1 MPSSSLSSRMSAAS
15 GVSPSWT
22 LPPGNSHSPAIDLP
36 SGRSASRTRPSTSIS
51 ATATTRTTGLS
62 APIAAIDVDIAVGQI
77 AGPHG
82 RPPPPDAEID
92 LDVEIAPGHVA
103 GDRRLVIA
111 GHRPALLADPRAA
124 DRDHQAVA
132 IGFLTGLADRHD
144 DAAPIGVTGGERGLD
159 QRRVADGE
167 ADAASGPRRGGAGD
181 LDGDEFLGALAVAD
195 DLLREVDEHV
205 FEGGAELLEMRIARA
220 GDRLVAGR
228 PGGAEEQCVAGR
240 SIAVDGD
247 RIERAIGTG
256 REQRLQHRRRDL
268 GIGEDIG

>member
-22 LPPGNSHSPAIDLP
+22 LPPGNSHSPASDLR

-92 LDVEIAPGHVA
+92 LDVEIAPGHMA
-103 GDRRLVIA
+103 SDRRLVIA

-124 DRDHQAVA
+124 DRE
-132 IGFLTGLADRHD
+132 T
-144 DAAPIGVTGGERGLD
+144 
-159 QRRVADGE
+159 
-167 ADAASGPRRGGAGD
+167 DAASGPRRGGAGD
-181 LDGDEFLGALAVAD
+181 LDGDEFLGALAVAH
-195 DLLREVDEHV
+195 DLLREVDEHGI
-205 FEGGAELLEMRIARA
+205 ERAAELL
-220 GDRLVAGR
+220 
-228 PGGAEEQCVAGR
+228 
-240 SIAVDGD
+240 
-247 RIERAIGTG
+247 
-256 REQRLQHRRRDL
+256 
-268 GIGEDIG
+268 